1 MYHFTYSKVV
11 AEGPQTTRAA
21 EREVLL
27 QSVELMEQAE
37 SAGTASRE
45 AIDAVFFV
53 SQLWC
58 HLIED
63 LGSPDNHLP
72 NDIRASARLLGCSWS
87 HSRWHSQR
95 FRDELPWNDR
105 YNSNRDERALNQ
117 RHT

>member
-11 AEGPQTTRAA
+11 AEGSQTTRAA

-27 QSVELMEQAE
+27 QSVELMELAE

-45 AIDAVFFV
+45 SIDAVFFV
-53 SQLWC
+53 SRLWC

-72 NDIRASARLLGCSWS
+72 NDIRARLISIGLYMIRTADGIRNGSEPS
-87 HSRWHSQR
+87 
-95 FRDELPWNDR
+95 FRGMIDITRTVAEGLK
-105 YNSNRDERALNQ
+105 
-117 RHT
+117 